1 MFKKLK
7 MLFAGLAVFST
18 VASVTA
24 VQAEADK
31 SQELVVYSNAVSSGR
46 GDWLIE
52 KAAEA
57 GFKIKIV
64 EVPGGE
70 IADRLIGEKN
80 NSIADVTFGLNVI
93 EYNKLKKEDVLKP
106 YKPAWADEVT
116 EGLADPD
123 GNYWP
128 ITVVPLVLM
137 GNESQTMPKDWTDLT
152 DPKYKD
158 QYGIFALSGGTP
170 KMILASILARYA
182 DKDGEL
188 GVSEE
193 GWEVV
198 KKYIQNAHIY
208 TEGEDHR
215 TAIIE
220 GKYKYGQMW
229 GNGLLQLEKERNV
242 KMQFMQPEIG
252 MPFVSEHLGIV
263 KNSKKTQLAEEFI
276 NWFGSA
282 ETQLAWSNQFG
293 TIPANKKALEKAPD
307 YVKEFASKTKQQDID
322 WEFVGQHIDQWVEK
336 VTLEFIQ

>member
-80 NSIADVTFGLNVI
+80 NSI
-93 EYNKLKKEDVLKP
+93 
-106 YKPAWADEVT
+106 DEVT

-263 KNSKKTQLAEEFI
+263 KNSKKTELAEEFI

-336 VTLEFIQ
+336 VTLEFIQLSTFRL